1 MRDPGQNLDNVKAK
15 DGRII
20 IGYFDLN
27 NAITLMCK
35 VGSTKEWHPTYI
47 IPSSLFSCACTRSR
61 NLASCIGLKRKPIPS
76 EGQHEIK
83 AG

>member
-35 VGSTKEWHPTYI
+35 VGSTREWHPTYHSFF
-47 IPSSLFSCACTRSR
+47 PSQ
-61 NLASCIGLKRKPIPS
+61 GL
-76 EGQHEIK
+76 EI
-83 AG
+83 